1 MKGNLLASMLLA
13 SGILLA
19 SQTYAQSCCEP
30 TIKDF
35 PKVGGN
41 YGNQNYSSLARVNK
55 GNIAELGAAWH
66 DHLEG
71 GSTKEFQQ
79 ATAVAVDGFLYV
91 ETTQGRVFAVNG
103 KTGEIKWTFDPGYGT
118 QLRRGVAVGGGKVFT
133 NMAGHRVVALDQ
145 ATGKLIWEKQLLDE
159 GPIGTLRSAVTYYD
173 GMIYFGSCDG
183 PRDVGIAMDAN
194 TGNIV
199 WKFHAAPAPG
209 EFGHDTWGEGDA
221 WQTGG
226 AAPWMHPAIDPEL
239 GLVYWTFGNAR
250 GGGAVDGSTRPGQNL
265 FADSLIAFDAKTGR
279 RVWYFQSVHH
289 DIWDMDNVM
298 APLLIDI
305 KIGGKTRKAIVY
317 GSKTGMFYI
326 LDRTNGTPLTPI
338 DERPVPQEPLQK
350 TWPTQPYPEGDAL
363 VPTCPTTTGA
373 GQPPPNFKVGCLFTP
388 HLYQLVVQTPGTGG
402 GADWS
407 AMSYDPRTHLIYTGA
422 GIVSTAHSLS
432 DHGVFFRPLGEQRSG
447 KIVAFDPAT
456 HKIVWQRD
464 EKWALAHGNG
474 VLTTA
479 GDVMF
484 VGQPDGFLLG
494 LDIKDGHELWRFQ
507 TGAGVHS
514 SPISYEIDG
523 EQYIAVFAGGSRIPY
538 NSPRGDNLWAFKLGG
553 RVAQAATPTPPS
565 SRQPIDAAAVDGAAA
580 KNTVYL
586 ARAWREGSPG
596 NVESTLP
603 NSMAPQNMRVPVG
616 TTVTFL
622 NPSGNTTAHCATQFY
637 EGLFDSGPLQPGQ
650 SFAFTFTRP
659 GEYFYNDCTSP
670 GTTGKVVVSVS
681 SVPGPA
687 RVEDAP
693 AQAPG
698 PSIASVSI
706 LPDSTGKTEV
716 INTCSQCHSL
726 DVLTS
731 KRQTKEEW
739 AETVNQMQERGA
751 QATDDQVEL
760 IVNYL
765 AAHFGKL
772 IHINE
777 APVETL
783 EDALAMTPQ
792 EAAAL
797 VKYRQENGNFKN
809 LDALLKMPGV
819 DTKKIQEQ
827 SGNIVFDAKVP

>member
-1 MKGNLLASMLLA
+1 MKRVLVPMLLA
-13 SGILLA
+13 SAVLLV

-30 TIKDF
+30 TVKDF

-41 YGNQNYSSLARVNK
+41 LGNQNYSSLAQVNK
-55 GNIAELGAAWH
+55 GNIAALGGAWH
-66 DHLEG
+66 DNLEG

-79 ATAVAVDGFLYV
+79 ATAVAVNGILYV
-91 ETTQGRVFAVNG
+91 ETTQGKVFAVDG
-103 KTGEIKWTFDPGYGT
+103 KTGEIKWTFNPGYGT

-133 NMAGHRVVALDQ
+133 NMADHRVVALDQ
-145 ATGKLIWEKQLLDE
+145 ATGKLIWEKQLVDE

-173 GMIYFGSCDG
+173 GMVYFGTCDG
-183 PRDVGIAMDAN
+183 ARDVGIAMDAN

-239 GLVYWTFGNAR
+239 GLLYWTFGNAR
-250 GGGAVDGSTRPGQNL
+250 GGGPVDGSKRPGQNL
-265 FADSLIAFDAKTGR
+265 FADSIIAFDAKTGR

-298 APLLIDI
+298 APVLIDL
-305 KIGGKTRKAIVY
+305 KINGKLRKAVVY
-317 GSKTGMFYI
+317 GSKTGMYYI
-326 LDRTNGTPLTPI
+326 LDRTNGQPLGPI

-350 TWPTQPYPEGDAL
+350 TWPTQPFPEGDTL

-373 GQPPPNFKVGCLFTP
+373 GQPPPNFKSGCLFTP
-388 HLYQLVVQTPGTGG
+388 HAYQLVVQSPGTGG

-407 AMSYDPRTHLIYTGA
+407 AISYDPRTRLIYTGA
-422 GIVSTAHSLS
+422 GIVNSAHTLS
-432 DHGVFFRPLGEQRSG
+432 DNGVFFRPLGEQRSG
-447 KIVAFDPAT
+447 KIIAFDPAT
-456 HKIVWQRD
+456 HKIVWQKD
-464 EKWALAHGNG
+464 MKWALAHGNG

-494 LDIKDGHELWRFQ
+494 LDIKDGDELWRFQ
-507 TGAGVHS
+507 TGAGVHT

-553 RVAQAATPTPPS
+553 RIPQAETPTPPS
-565 SRQPIDAAAVDGAAA
+565 PRQPIDAAAVDGAAV

-586 ARAWREGSPG
+586 ARAWRQGTPG
-596 NVESTLP
+596 TAESQLP

-622 NPSGNTTAHCATQFY
+622 NPPGNTTAHCATQFY

-650 SFAFTFTRP
+650 SFTFSFTRP

-670 GTTGKVVVSVS
+670 GTTGKVVVYTLGSIQ
-681 SVPGPA
+681 GQ
-687 RVEDAP
+687 DAP

-698 PSIASVSI
+698 AVAASASA
-706 LPDSTGKTEV
+706 LPGGKGKTDLMS
-716 INTCSQCHSL
+716 TCTQCHGL
-726 DVLTS
+726 DLITQ
-731 KRQTKEEW
+731 KRQTREQW
-739 AETVNQMQERGA
+739 STTVDQMQERGA
-751 QATDDQVEL
+751 EVTDEQAVL
-760 IVNYL
+760 IVEYL

-772 IHINE
+772 IYINT
-777 APVETL
+777 APAQ
-783 EDALAMTPQ
+783 ALQDLLSMTPQ
-792 EAAAL
+792 EATAL
-797 VKYRQENGNFKN
+797 TKYRQENGNFKN
-809 LDALLKMPGV
+809 LDDLLKVPGV
-819 DTKKIQEQ
+819 DVKKIQEQ
-827 SGNIVFDAKVP
+827 SGNIAFDANTP